1 MQQSNKEHPLS
12 KYTIHLYGN
21 GRCKIR
27 HELAN
32 SEIITDLPPEYGGN
46 GLSFSSTDLVAA
58 ALGSCT
64 LKNIDEIIEREGFDP
79 KKIKLVVTKML
90 SQKPKMIKAIRLEI
104 FYPEKFSDVLL
115 KKLKNAAK
123 TCPVK
128 RSLNPQIQIE
138 TVFIISDQIQK

>member
-1 MQQSNKEHPLS
+1 
-12 KYTIHLYGN
+12 
-21 GRCKIR
+21 
-27 HELAN
+27 
-32 SEIITDLPPEYGGN
+32 
-46 GLSFSSTDLVAA
+46 
-58 ALGSCT
+58 
-64 LKNIDEIIEREGFDP
+64 
-79 KKIKLVVTKML
+79 ML